1 MSFFLNKLKNK
12 ISELSTFMEITNW
25 VVSPI
30 FENLFFNLS
39 IYNSDELFVEPERC
53 ADVKK

>member
-1 MSFFLNKLKNK
+1 MRDIKNK

-30 FENLFFNLS
+30 FENLFFF
-39 IYNSDELFVEPERC
+39 ISDEPDL
-53 ADVKK
+53 KL